1 MPRVT
6 RIFYLLL
13 SWIIAGSIYLII
25 GSIDRNSWVIEET
38 FIDKSISFNP
48 IGVWLY
54 LSFYIYIP
62 FTFFFASDLLIKRLS
77 FSIIIG
83 SILSGVL
90 FLLFPSTIVYPHYE
104 ITNVSAYLLKFI
116 ENNDTEQNC
125 FPSMHGLLITLC
137 TIANFKSHSK
147 NFKVLIILLTFM
159 MYYSIIQVRR
169 HVFIDLATGIFL
181 AIIVWISVHQLL
193 RKILKS

>member
-1 MPRVT
+1 MPRVI

-13 SWIIAGSIYLII
+13 SWIIAGTIYLII
-25 GSIDRNSWVIEET
+25 GALDRKSWVIEET
-38 FIDKSISFNP
+38 FIDKCISFNP

-62 FTFFFASDLLIKRLS
+62 FTFFFAGDLLIKKLS

-83 SILSGVL
+83 SILSGIL

-104 ITNVSAYLLKFI
+104 ITNVSSYLLKFI

-137 TIANFKSHSK
+137 TIANFNSRSK
-147 NFKVLIILLTFM
+147 KVKILLLLLTLM

-169 HVFIDLATGIFL
+169 HVFIDLAAGVFL
-181 AIIVWISVHQLL
+181 AIIIWISVHQLL